1 MHKKT
6 FKFPILIMIAVTM
19 FMLSGCNKPVITPS
33 ETNKPSPSISAIPE
47 TETPSETPQQTPE
60 QTPIQSEEPVE
71 PTEEIKPDAEDIT
84 KKVYIDID
92 GHYSEKLSDDNH
104 YTKYT
109 LNKGSVINISASE
122 QIHSLYIVWDREP
135 GEWTLIANDEKVTGG
150 KNGFIHEYIELS
162 NSSKRASIEL
172 TNNSAIIC
180 DVYVFTYGNLP
191 DWVQTWDMP
200 YEDADMLLL
209 STHADDEH
217 LYFGGMMP
225 YYGGELG
232 YKVQVAYLVNHWNEP
247 YRPHELLNGL
257 WTVGMTAYP
266 IIGEFDDLYSPS
278 LEHAKTIYPLED
290 VLDYQVELLRRFK
303 PEVVIGHD
311 LKGEYGHGAHML
323 NAYGLTL
330 AVEYAADDTKYIS
343 SYEKYGLWDT
353 PKLYLHLYEEN
364 KILMNWD
371 IPLEKFNGLTAFE
384 MAVKGYDCHKSQH
397 IWSFAVRQGES
408 QYDCRWFGLYRSL
421 VGPDIQKND
430 VFENIIFE
438 NQ

>member
-1 MHKKT
+1 MVKKT
-6 FKFPILIMIAVTM
+6 FKFPILIMILILILIM
-19 FMLSGCNKPVITPS
+19 SGCHTPLVTPS
-33 ETNKPSPSISAIPE
+33 EINSPDPSITTIPE
-47 TETPSETPQQTPE
+47 TETPSVTPE
-60 QTPIQSEEPVE
+60 QSEEPVE

-92 GHYSEKLSDDNH
+92 GHYSDKLSDRDY
-104 YTKYT
+104 YTKLS
-109 LNKGSVINISASE
+109 LNKGASINITAAE
-122 QIHSLYIVWDREP
+122 QIYSLYIVWDRIP
-135 GEWTLIANDEKVTGG
+135 GEWTLKTNDEIVTGG
-150 KNGFIHEYIELS
+150 KNGYIHEYIELS
-162 NSSKRASIEL
+162 NSSKRVSIEL
-172 TNNSAIIC
+172 TNNSATIC

-191 DWVQTWDMP
+191 EWVQTWDMP

-266 IIGEFDDLYSPS
+266 VISEFDDLYSSS
-278 LEHAKTIYPLED
+278 LEHAKTIYPLDE

-311 LKGEYGHGAHML
+311 LKGEYGHGGHML
-323 NAYGLTL
+323 NAYALTL
-330 AVEYAADDTKYIS
+330 AVEYAADATKYVS

-364 KILMNWD
+364 IILMNWD

-430 VFENIIFE
+430 VFENIVFE

>member
-1 MHKKT
+1 
-6 FKFPILIMIAVTM
+6 
-19 FMLSGCNKPVITPS
+19 
-33 ETNKPSPSISAIPE
+33 
-47 TETPSETPQQTPE
+47 
-60 QTPIQSEEPVE
+60 
-71 PTEEIKPDAEDIT
+71 
-84 KKVYIDID
+84 
-92 GHYSEKLSDDNH
+92 
-104 YTKYT
+104 
-109 LNKGSVINISASE
+109 LNKGASINITAAE
-122 QIHSLYIVWDREP
+122 QIYSLYIVWDRIP
-135 GEWTLIANDEKVTGG
+135 GEWTLKSNGEMVTGG
-150 KNGFIHEYIELS
+150 KNGYIHEYIELPASS
-162 NSSKRASIEL
+162 NKANIEL
-172 TNNSAIIC
+172 TNSSATVC

-191 DWVQTWDMP
+191 QWAQIWNTP

-225 YYGGELG
+225 YYAGELG
-232 YKVQVAYLVNHWNEP
+232 YKVQIAYLVNHWKEP

-257 WTVGMTAYP
+257 WTVGMTSYP

-278 LEHAKTIYPLED
+278 LEHAKTIYSLEE

-311 LKGEYGHGAHML
+311 LKGEYGHGGHML
-323 NAYGLTL
+323 NAYALTL
-330 AVEYAADDTKYIS
+330 AVEYAADATKYVS
-343 SYEKYGLWDT
+343 SYDKYGLWDT

-384 MAVKGYDCHKSQH
+384 MAVKGYGCHKSQH

-421 VGPDIQKND
+421 VGPDINKDD
-430 VFENIIFE
+430 VFENIVFE
-438 NQ
+438 NE

>member
-1 MHKKT
+1 MKRKAY
-6 FKFPILIMIAVTM
+6 KLLILIIVAALLLMLCGCAEPVVSPSGTTAV
-19 FMLSGCNKPVITPS
+19 L
-33 ETNKPSPSISAIPE
+33 PSPTPTPTPAVIPE
-47 TETPSETPQQTPE
+47 TETPSATPE
-60 QTPIQSEEPVE
+60 PTPE

-84 KKVYIDID
+84 KKVYVSVD
-92 GHYSEKLSDDNH
+92 GHYSDKLSDYSFYSKH
-104 YTKYT
+104 K
-109 LNKGSVINISASE
+109 LNKGAKIEISSYE
-122 QIHSLYIVWDREP
+122 KMHSLYIIWDKIP
-135 GEWTLIANDEKVTGG
+135 GEWTLNIGDEKLTCG
-150 KNGFIHEYIELS
+150 KNGFIHEYIELPCGCT
-162 NSSKRASIEL
+162 RISIEL
-172 TNNSAIIC
+172 TNDGATIC

-191 DWVQTWDMP
+191 RWVQIWNPP

-209 STHADDEH
+209 PTHADDEH

-225 YYGGELG
+225 YYAGQLQ
-232 YKVQVAYLVNHWNEP
+232 YKVQIAYLTNHWGEP

-266 IIGEFDDLYSPS
+266 VISEFEDKYCSN

-290 VLDYQVELLRRFK
+290 VLNFQVELLRRFK

-323 NAYGLTL
+323 NAYALTL
-330 AVEYAADDTKYIS
+330 AVEYAADSTKYIS
-343 SYEKYGLWDT
+343 SYEKYGAWDT

-371 IPLEKFNGLTAFE
+371 IPLERFNGLTAFE
-384 MAVKGYDCHKSQH
+384 MAVQGYDCHKSQH

-421 VGPDIQKND
+421 VGPDVEKND
-430 VFENIIFE
+430 VFENILSGK
-438 NQ
+438 